1 MDPFTDPDFSYLA
14 EYLVV
19 SFSALL
25 FALGVIFGSR
35 GR

>member
-1 MDPFTDPDFSYLA
+1 MDPFTDPDFSRLA

-25 FALGVIFGSR
+25 FALVCT
-35 GR
+35 GRDLR

>member
-1 MDPFTDPDFSYLA
+1 MSPFTDPDFSMLT

-19 SFSALL
+19 SFSVLL

-35 GR
+35 GH